1 MTRTPAPRRDSMR
14 KVVRDY
20 VIALAFVA
28 MIAILLIVN
37 ARDPGPRPNHGP
49 SYSPIASQT
58 AAYPR

>member
-1 MTRTPAPRRDSMR
+1 MR